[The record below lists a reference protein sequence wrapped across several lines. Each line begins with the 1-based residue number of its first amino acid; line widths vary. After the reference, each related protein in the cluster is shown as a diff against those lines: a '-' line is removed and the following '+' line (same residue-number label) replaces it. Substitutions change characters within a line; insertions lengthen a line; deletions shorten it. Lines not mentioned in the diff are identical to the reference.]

1 MSEAINKKT
10 RRGPDGRQNGCLVL
24 GSHDV
29 KKIEAIIK
37 PFKLDEVKDIL
48 TEIGAQGLTVTEV
61 KGFGRQK
68 GHTELYRGAE
78 YVVDFLPKI
87 KVEMVVADDMVEQA
101 VEAVIKTARTGR
113 IGDGKIFVLPVEE
126 AVRIRTGERG
136 DSVV

>member
-1 MSEAINKKT
+1 MSGG
-10 RRGPDGRQNGCLVL
+10 GPKHTHPVS
-24 GSHDV
+24 GSYDV

-48 TEIGAQGLTVTEV
+48 NEIGAQGLTITEV

-68 GHTELYRGAE
+68 GHTELYRGSE

-87 KVEMVVADDMVEQA
+87 KLEMVVGDDMVEDVVNA
-101 VEAVIKTARTGR
+101 IIKTARTGR

-136 DSVV
+136 DSVI